1 MCMNERQ
8 VPTGRGTREPLVWE
22 VKGYAEADAVFSS
35 DTCIK
40 LGLGTVAAMKCRA
53 TGCKEEQ
60 M

>member
-1 MCMNERQ
+1 MYERQ
-8 VPTGRGTREPLVWE
+8 VPTGTREPLVWE
-22 VKGYAEADAVFSS
+22 VKGYAEVDAAFSS

-40 LGLGTVAAMKCRA
+40 LALGTVAAKKYRA

>member
-1 MCMNERQ
+1 MK
-8 VPTGRGTREPLVWE
+8 GRFLQAEAPENPSSGSE
-22 VKGYAEADAVFSS
+22 GYAEAGAVFSS

-40 LGLGTVAAMKCRA
+40 LALGTVAAKKYRA